1 MLINLRCKVTS
12 QFTKAKLKTSPPGIL
27 GEKHP
32 YIVWH
37 CPSPVLS
44 AVLCGCKMCV
54 WSVSSA
60 WGTGLVL
67 PGALPSSGFNTP
79 EVIA

>member
-1 MLINLRCKVTS
+1 MLVNLWHKVTS

-32 YIVWH
+32 YIVAL
-37 CPSPVLS
+37 PLPVLS
-44 AVLCGCKMCV
+44 PVLCGCKMCV
-54 WSVSSA
+54 WSVSPA
-60 WGTGLVL
+60 QGTGLVL

-79 EVIA
+79 EEVIA